1 MNAIRTAAAA
11 AAILIAA
18 SGSAR
23 PQEPSSTISAVTVFP
38 DRAAVTRR
46 IELSLTPGPNT
57 VTVADLPATVLPQS
71 VRVDG
76 GAEAAVRL
84 GAVELRTRYGAGA
97 SPEAERRLQDEIE
110 ALHDRRR
117 ALDDEI
123 RAAQAQLDF
132 IAALGREAP
141 QVAAEE
147 RAEGIIDPGIW
158 EQAWGAVAAGTA
170 DALRRIREAQRGQRE
185 IDRALEA
192 KQREQALIASGGGEA
207 SVEVVINLEAE
218 AAGRAA
224 LALTYQVPNA
234 SWSPLYEAR
243 LDSGTGEILLTQ
255 AGAVEQHT
263 GEDWIGVSLTLST
276 ARPALGAVVPELE
289 PWFIRVGEPID
300 HLAEQQGAGGY
311 LRKNESDEARP
322 KAAEPATAPSPDQ
335 PIDRGAAAF
344 AGGEFSAEYRIAGA
358 ASVPAD
364 GSSHRFT
371 IADRTLSS
379 SLSVIATPR
388 LAAVGYLIATAKA
401 EGAEPL
407 LPGPVSVFR
416 DGSYVGLAQIPLT
429 PPGSEVKLSFGADD
443 KVKIDYRL
451 VSDGESQEGL
461 ISTERRIERRYRTE
475 IANHHERALEIALL
489 DQVPVSQD
497 ERIEVELL
505 NAAPKPTATDL
516 DGRKGVLAWRFAYQP
531 GEKRVIEFGY
541 AVTAPEDVPI
551 LGLMTLRPGGAVS
564 MPRP

>member
-11 AAILIAA
+11 AAIFIAA
-18 SGSAR
+18 AGSAR
-23 PQEPSSTISAVTVFP
+23 PQEPSSIISGITVFP
-38 DRAAVTRR
+38 DRAAVTRT
-46 IELSLTPGPNT
+46 IELALQAGPNT
-57 VTVADLPATVLPQS
+57 VTVVDLPAMLLPQS

-76 GAEAAVRL
+76 SAAAAVRL
-84 GAVELRTRYGAGA
+84 GAVEVRTRYGTSAN
-97 SPEAERRLQDEIE
+97 PDAERRLREEIE
-110 ALHDRRR
+110 GLYDRRR

-123 RAAQAQLDF
+123 RSAQAQLDF
-132 IAALGREAP
+132 IAALGRDAP

-147 RAEGIIDPGIW
+147 RAEGIIDPGVW
-158 EQAWGAVAAGTA
+158 EQAWSSVAAGTS
-170 DALRRIREAQRGQRE
+170 DALRRIREAQQGQRE
-185 IDRALEA
+185 LDRQLEA
-192 KQREQALIASGGGEA
+192 KQREQALIGSGGGEA

-243 LDSGTGEILLTQ
+243 LDSETGEILLTQ
-255 AGAVEQHT
+255 LGAVEQHT
-263 GEDWIGVSLTLST
+263 GEDWTNVALTLST
-276 ARPALGAVVPELE
+276 ARPALGARVPELE

-300 HLAEQQGAGGY
+300 RLVEGQAGGQ
-311 LRKNESDEARP
+311 LKDEENELSAGRRKS
-322 KAAEPATAPSPDQ
+322 EPAATPAPDQ

-344 AGGEFSAEYRIAGA
+344 AGSEFSAEYRIAGT

-379 SLSVIATPR
+379 SLSVISTPR
-388 LAAVGYLIATAKA
+388 LAAIGYLIATAKS
-401 EGAEPL
+401 EGEEPL

-429 PPGSEVKLSFGADD
+429 PPGSEMKLSFGADD

-461 ISTERRIERRYRTE
+461 ISTDRRIERRYRTE
-475 IANHHERALEIALL
+475 IANHHDRALEITVL
-489 DQVPVSQD
+489 DQIPVSQD

-505 NAAPKPTATDL
+505 KSAPKPTQTDL

-531 GEKRVIEFGY
+531 GEKRTIEFGY

-551 LGLMTLRPGGAVS
+551 VGLMTLRPGGVVN